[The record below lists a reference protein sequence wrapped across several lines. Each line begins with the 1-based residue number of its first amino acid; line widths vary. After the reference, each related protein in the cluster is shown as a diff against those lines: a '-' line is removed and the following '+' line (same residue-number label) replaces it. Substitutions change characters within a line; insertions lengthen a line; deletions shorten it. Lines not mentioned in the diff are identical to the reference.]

1 MRRGTCAF
9 PPAYSIL
16 MLPGPFIVP
25 GERIATGPTPAKPR
39 DKRKNLGTIAVPRF
53 FIWQRVKDSNPHIQ
67 SQSLLCYPYTN
78 PLDPFA
84 VVHRSEQILLYT
96 KEDFCQQVFQKNF
109 IIF

>member
-1 MRRGTCAF
+1 MREC
-9 PPAYSIL
+9 
-16 MLPGPFIVP
+16 
-25 GERIATGPTPAKPR
+25 GESVIFALKGLLINLVRVKVRVKAKREVLNP
-39 DKRKNLGTIAVPRF
+39 LGFKTSQ
-53 FIWQRVKDSNPHIQ
+53 WQRVKDSNPHIQ